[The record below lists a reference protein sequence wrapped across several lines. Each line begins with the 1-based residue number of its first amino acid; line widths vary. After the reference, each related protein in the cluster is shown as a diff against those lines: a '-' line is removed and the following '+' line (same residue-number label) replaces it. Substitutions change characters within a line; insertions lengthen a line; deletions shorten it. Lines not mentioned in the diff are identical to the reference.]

1 MGRRSALGWQTSL
14 ADLSLV
20 LFLVVATAASK
31 QGSHGAKAAPS
42 APAPSAP
49 APSAPALAV
58 STLGEPLAVYAATP
72 DAPPLAEWLGGQAS
86 DPRQQLTITA
96 RYGPEQ
102 GEQARAMAEA
112 ARLLGEAKA
121 QGRSAR
127 VVVEPGAGP
136 ARVAL
141 AFDTPQ
147 TVKLAQGLLE

>member
-49 APSAPALAV
+49 SLAA

-96 RYGPEQ
+96 RYGPEP

>member
-1 MGRRSALGWQTSL
+1 MGRRSAMGWQTSL

-31 QGSHGAKAAPS
+31 QGSHGAKAAP
-42 APAPSAP
+42 PV
-49 APSAPALAV
+49 PALAA

-96 RYGPEQ
+96 RYGPEP

-141 AFDTPQ
+141 AFDAPQ